1 MKVGDL
7 VKVKMKYK
15 QSRTGIIV
23 KVQRVGARVAT
34 LVVQPI
40 DPGLQI
46 YAGQDDVEVIN
57 ESR

>member
-7 VKVKMKYK
+7 VKVKMKY
-15 QSRTGIIV
+15 QEARTGIIV
-23 KVQRVGARVAT
+23 KVQRAGCKSWAW
-34 LVVQPI
+34 VQPI

-46 YAGQDDVEVIN
+46 YAGLDDVEVIN